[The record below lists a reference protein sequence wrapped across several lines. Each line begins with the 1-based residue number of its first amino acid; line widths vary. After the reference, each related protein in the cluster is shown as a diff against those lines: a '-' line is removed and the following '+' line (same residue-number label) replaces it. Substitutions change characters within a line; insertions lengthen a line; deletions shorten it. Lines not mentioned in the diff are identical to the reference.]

1 MRVKTVP
8 DKGEKEQGKKS
19 KKAGGLKKVLLIV
32 LIITVLLGGSAAG
45 AYFFLAKPGGAQEAV
60 KKEKEKPV
68 EVMELGEMLVNL
80 TSNGLPRYM
89 RVKIVL
95 EYPQDKKLSEEIK
108 KKKHQITDTTI
119 TFLRSKTI
127 AEVSSAGSV
136 DTLKRELLDRIN
148 GQLESGRVTA
158 VYFTDYLVQ

>member
-1 MRVKTVP
+1 MKTVP
-8 DKGEKEQGKKS
+8 DKGEKEKGAKTPKPGGK
-19 KKAGGLKKVLLIV
+19 KKVLLLV
-32 LIITVLLGGSAAG
+32 LIAVLLLGGSAAG
-45 AYFFLAKPGGAQEAV
+45 AYFFLAKPGKAQEAAV

-68 EVMELGEMLVNL
+68 EVLDLGEILVNL

-127 AEVSSAGSV
+127 SEVSSAGSV
-136 DTLKRELLDRIN
+136 DALKRELMERIN